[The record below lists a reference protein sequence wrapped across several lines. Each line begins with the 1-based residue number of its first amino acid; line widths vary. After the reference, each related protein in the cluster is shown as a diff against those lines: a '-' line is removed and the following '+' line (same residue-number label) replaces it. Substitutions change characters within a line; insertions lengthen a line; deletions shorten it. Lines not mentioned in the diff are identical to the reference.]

1 MPSKTRQRPKL
12 VRTAPRDFDR
22 EVRQQ
27 FVKSAIVRVMPE
39 AEIVRHL
46 VSGIKGPK
54 GAVVRCQAKTARA
67 DLEAVKAWF
76 GTALRTPAEADSE
89 IGILRAQYQ
98 MIAAKAMEK
107 GAYAVAKSCVDS
119 MLRVAASQSIRYA
132 ALAPQRRGD
141 GEEDMEAA
149 ARLAELRRMS
159 DEDLDALLAS
169 ELAAAPPVLTVHAG
183 GRR

>member
-1 MPSKTRQRPKL
+1 MPSKRPKL
-12 VRTAPRDFDR
+12 IRTPPKDLER
-22 EVRQQ
+22 EYRQR
-27 FVKSAIVRVMPE
+27 FIKSAIVRLMPE
-39 AEIVRHL
+39 VEIVHHL
-46 VSGIKGPK
+46 TEGIKGPT
-54 GAVVRCQAKTARA
+54 GRLLRCHARTARA
-67 DLEAVKAWF
+67 DVEAVKAWF

-89 IGILRAQYQ
+89 IGVLRARYQ
-98 MIAAKAMEK
+98 MIAVEAMKK

-119 MLRVAASQSIRYA
+119 ELRIAASQSIRYA

-169 ELAAAPPVLTVHAG
+169 EIAAAAPPTLTVHAG
-183 GRR
+183 GRRG